1 MKGIKLSHGVTFVE
15 CDGITIR
22 INADGTCELSPILLS
37 SLEWELRTEPPASWD
52 YLTPSD
58 IDSLGAD
65 IHRQITRI
73 VAEFHK
79 TIGE

>member
-52 YLTPSD
+52 YLSQSD
-58 IDSLGAD
+58 FDSMVAET
-65 IHRQITRI
+65 RQQIEQI
-73 VAEFHK
+73 VARFHEI
-79 TIGE
+79 IGQ